1 MPEDYGT
8 KTLLTFGPKVSPE
21 AGSAE
26 PEMTAPAAIGAIA
39 AAEPANE
46 VDFDLL
52 RRIAGGSSD
61 ALGAFYDRYSSLVW
75 GLLRRML
82 GEGGEAEEVMQ
93 EAFLQVWRDAKRY
106 DPERATPR
114 GWLLLIARSRALDR
128 IRKRTALQRRE
139 EAIASEATARAVAP
153 LGSRRLEHL
162 ESRERISS
170 ALDRLPREQ
179 RRVIELSF
187 FHGLSQTEIAAHLG
201 APLGTVKSR
210 ALLGMKRLRE
220 IFARRAAGRLPAGGD
235 GVDGGVSLS

>member
-1 MPEDYGT
+1 MSEDSGST
-8 KTLLTFGPKVSPE
+8 ALLTFGPRLSHE
-21 AGSAE
+21 AAAATGSADAQDIAILSRIAAGS
-26 PEMTAPAAIGAIA
+26 
-39 AAEPANE
+39 NE
-46 VDFDLL
+46 
-52 RRIAGGSSD
+52 
-61 ALGAFYDRYSSLVW
+61 ALGTFYDRYSGLVW

-82 GEGGEAEEVMQ
+82 GESGEAEEVLQ

-106 DPERATPR
+106 DPQRATPR

-128 IRKRTALQRRE
+128 LRKRAAIQRRE
-139 EAIASEATARAVAP
+139 EAIAREAAGRAAAP

-162 ESRERISS
+162 DDRQRISS

-220 IFARRAAGRLPAGGD
+220 IFAAERDALPQVIASRA
-235 GVDGGVSLS
+235 

>member
-1 MPEDYGT
+1 MPEENGS
-8 KTLLTFGPKVSPE
+8 KALLTF
-21 AGSAE
+21 
-26 PEMTAPAAIGAIA
+26 APRIPHEA
-39 AAEPANE
+39 AAGQGEAQ
-46 VDFDLL
+46 DFELL
-52 RRIAGGSSD
+52 SRVAGGSNA
-61 ALGAFYDRYSSLVW
+61 ALETFYDRYSGLVW

-82 GEGGEAEEVMQ
+82 GESGEAEEVLQ

-106 DPERATPR
+106 DPGRATPR

-128 IRKRTALQRRE
+128 LRKRAAIERRE
-139 EAIASEATARAVAP
+139 EAIAREAAGRAVAP

-162 ESRERISS
+162 DDRDRITS

-220 IFARRAAGRLPAGGD
+220 IFAAERDALPQVVASRA
-235 GVDGGVSLS
+235 

>member
-8 KTLLTFGPKVSPE
+8 TTLLTFAPKVSGEVEP
-21 AGSAE
+21 AE
-26 PEMTAPAAIGAIA
+26 PELTVPA
-39 AAEPANE
+39 AAEPASQA
-46 VDFDLL
+46 DLDLL
-52 RRIAGGSSD
+52 RRIAGGSGD

-93 EAFLQVWRDAKRY
+93 EAFLQVWREANRY
-106 DPERATPR
+106 NPERATPR

-128 IRKRTALQRRE
+128 LRKRSALQRRE
-139 EAIASEATARAVAP
+139 EAIAKESSARAIAP
-153 LGSRRLEHL
+153 LGSRRLEYR

-179 RRVIELSF
+179 RRVIELAF
-187 FHGLSQTEIAAHLG
+187 FQGLSQTEIAARLG

-220 IFARRAAGRLPAGGD
+220 IFAREGES
-235 GVDGGVSLS
+235 SLTSAFGIPSLTA

>member
-1 MPEDYGT
+1 MSEDSGST
-8 KTLLTFGPKVSPE
+8 ALLTFGPRLSHEAAAVGSADAQDIAILSRIA
-21 AGSAE
+21 AGS
-26 PEMTAPAAIGAIA
+26 
-39 AAEPANE
+39 NE
-46 VDFDLL
+46 
-52 RRIAGGSSD
+52 
-61 ALGAFYDRYSSLVW
+61 ALGTFYDRYSGLVW

-82 GEGGEAEEVMQ
+82 GESGEAEEVLQ

-106 DPERATPR
+106 DSQRATPR

-128 IRKRTALQRRE
+128 LRKRAAIQRRE
-139 EAIASEATARAVAP
+139 EAIAREAAGRAAAP

-162 ESRERISS
+162 DDRQRISS

-220 IFARRAAGRLPAGGD
+220 IFAAERDALPQVIASRA
-235 GVDGGVSLS
+235 

>member
-8 KTLLTFGPKVSPE
+8 KTLLTFGPKVAQE
-21 AGSAE
+21 ADSAE
-26 PEMTAPAAIGAIA
+26 PEMTAPAA
-39 AAEPANE
+39 AEPATE
-46 VDFDLL
+46 VDLDLL

-128 IRKRTALQRRE
+128 LRKRTALQRRE
-139 EAIASEATARAVAP
+139 EAIAKEASGRAVAP

-220 IFARRAAGRLPAGGD
+220 IFARERESAMPPAVMASRA
-235 GVDGGVSLS
+235 